1 MAKDKIK
8 KLASLNPEDYNYLLE
23 PLRQCNICPRKCG
36 ANRFSE
42 KLGYCKSDTSFYISS
57 ICVHHGEEPP
67 ISGAH
72 GICNVFF
79 GHCNLQCIYC
89 QNHQISDNE
98 EYDAARRWSLKDVL
112 AKIIRCLDSGCKGLG
127 FVSPSHFVPQMKMI
141 IHALNDLGY
150 YPTIVY
156 NTNAYDNVETLKE
169 IETLVDIYL
178 PDFKYCYPQL
188 GKYFSDAPNYPEIAK
203 AAIKEIYRQK
213 GSTLITDN
221 DNVAESGILIRH
233 LVLPGYVEN
242 SLDVLRFIANE
253 ISTSIH
259 ISLMSQYHPAFLA
272 IDLPPLNRS
281 LLKEEYF
288 KVVDEFHNLG
298 FRNGYIQELE
308 SYENYRPDFNKDHPF
323 EA

>member
-1 MAKDKIK
+1 MAKDRINN
-8 KLASLNPEDYNYLLE
+8 LAAINPDDYVHLLE
-23 PLRQCNICPRKCG
+23 SLRRCNICPRKCG
-36 ANRFSE
+36 ANRFSD

-57 ICVHHGEEPP
+57 ICVHRGEEPP
-67 ISGAH
+67 ISGSH

-89 QNHQISDNE
+89 QNHQISDNA

-112 AKIIRCLDSGCKGLG
+112 VKIIRCLDSGCKALG
-127 FVSPSHFVPQMKMI
+127 FVSPSHFVPQMKI
-141 IHALNDLGY
+141 IISSLRDLGY
-150 YPTIVY
+150 HPTIVY

-169 IETLVDIYL
+169 IEPLVDVYL
-178 PDFKYCYPQL
+178 PDFKYCDPQL
-188 GKYFSDAPNYPEIAK
+188 GKDFSDASNYPEIAK
-203 AAIKEIYRQK
+203 AALKEMYRQK
-213 GSTLITDN
+213 GSSFITDEEN
-221 DNVAESGILIRH
+221 LAKRGILIRH

-242 SLDVLRFIANE
+242 SLDVLRFIADE

-281 LLKEEYF
+281 LHKEEYF
-288 KVVDEFHNLG
+288 KVIDEFHHLG
-298 FRNGYIQELE
+298 FRKGYIQELE
-308 SYENYRPDFNKDHPF
+308 SYENYRPDFDKDNPF